1 MGKGDTIAPDPH
13 RSRRTY
19 KRRNPQG
26 ISSHDHPRSGHIT
39 CLATSFKEVVR
50 LQGHK
55 TTAISKQL
63 GEYFDLAHPYRGR
76 AGQAEYLGGTPDS
89 APQRKRTTRKR
100 KTNPCGHSQFKI
112 HIKIPGFRRH
122 PKEPQVRA
130 LFRPRP
136 FPHSENGRAGQ
147 SSVLGMPPTA
157 SRRTAYPE
165 KKEHPCGHPR
175 ITIPGILSHPKET
188 PG

>member
-1 MGKGDTIAPDPH
+1 M
-13 RSRRTY
+13 
-19 KRRNPQG
+19 
-26 ISSHDHPRSGHIT
+26 
-39 CLATSFKEVVR
+39 
-50 LQGHK
+50 QGHK

-147 SSVLGMPPTA
+147 SSVLGMLWISRA

-175 ITIPGILSHPKET
+175 ITIPGILNHKRKPQVRRVFSSSIGPAQIIGGPSEQALFMI
-188 PG
+188 PGVHLFIEGASQGKA